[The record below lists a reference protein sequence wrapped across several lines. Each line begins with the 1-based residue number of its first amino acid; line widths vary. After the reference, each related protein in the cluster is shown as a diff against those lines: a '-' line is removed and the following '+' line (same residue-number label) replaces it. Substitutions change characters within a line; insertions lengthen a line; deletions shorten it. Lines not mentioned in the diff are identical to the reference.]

1 MSKPKPMSAND
12 TKFYIDGAWVDPA
25 TPALYDVI
33 NPATEEAAGQISL
46 GSAADVDRAVTA
58 ARQAFPAYSATTR
71 EERLE
76 LLNKIIKLYQKR
88 GKTLAR
94 AMTAEMGSPITFSK
108 EVQVV
113 NALAHFKQMVKV
125 LRTYKF
131 ERFMGETLIRREPI
145 GVCGL
150 ITPWNWPLN
159 QVTSKLA
166 PALAA
171 GCTVV
176 LKPSEIAPLSTIL
189 LAEILHEAGV
199 PKGVFNLVNGD
210 GPTVGEAISSHPG
223 IDMVSFTGSTRAGI
237 LVAKAAASTVKRVT
251 QELGGKSPNIILPD
265 ADLAKVVPAGVLRCY
280 TNTGQ
285 SCQAP
290 TRMLVHR
297 SQREAA
303 VELAK
308 RTAEQVKLGDPRD
321 AETQMGPL
329 VSKAQFDKVQGLIE
343 KGIQEGATLVCGGT
357 GRPVGFNR
365 GYFVRPTVF
374 ADVTPDM
381 TIARDEIFGP
391 VLSMMTYDTED
402 EAVAIA
408 NDTSYG
414 LAGYVQG
421 GDIERVRQVAA
432 KIRAGRVYLNGAPAD
447 RAVPFG
453 GYKQSGNGRE
463 HGVFGFEEYLEV
475 KAVLGYQTA

>member
-1 MSKPKPMSAND
+1 MSKNN
-12 TKFYIDGAWVDPA
+12 TKFYIDGAWVEPA
-25 TPALYDVI
+25 QPKLFDVV
-33 NPATEEAAGQISL
+33 NPATEEVAGQISL
-46 GSAADVDRAVTA
+46 GSSQDVDRAVKA
-58 ARQAFPAYSATTR
+58 ARRAFPSYSATSR
-71 EERLE
+71 EARLE
-76 LLNKIIKLYQKR
+76 LLERIIKLYEAR
-88 GKTLAR
+88 NDELAQ
-94 AMTAEMGSPITFSK
+94 AMTAEMGSPITFSN
-108 EVQVV
+108 EVQTV
-113 NALAHFKQMVKV
+113 NALNHFKEMIDV
-125 LRTYKF
+125 LKSYKF
-131 ERFMGETLIRREPI
+131 ESFMGNTMISREPI

-210 GPTVGEAISSHPG
+210 GPTVGDAISSHPD

-237 LVAKAAASTVKRVT
+237 LVAKAAAATVKRVT
-251 QELGGKSPNIILPD
+251 QELGGKSPNIVMKGT
-265 ADLAKVVPAGVLRCY
+265 DLDKAVPAGLLRCY

-290 TRMLVHR
+290 TRMLTHS
-297 SQREAA
+297 SQRDKA
-303 VELAK
+303 VALAK
-308 RTAEQVKLGDPRD
+308 KTAEQVQLGDPLD
-321 AETQMGPL
+321 PKTQMGPV
-329 VSKAQFDKVQGLIE
+329 VSKAQYDKIQGLIE
-343 KGIQEGATLVCGGT
+343 QGIKEGATLVCGGP
-357 GRPVGFNR
+357 GRPAGFNR

-381 TIARDEIFGP
+381 TIAKEEIFGP

-402 EAVAIA
+402 QAIEMA
-408 NDTSYG
+408 NNTSYG
-414 LAGYVQG
+414 LAGYVQAPS
-421 GDIERVRQVAA
+421 IEDARRVAS
-432 KIRAGRVYLNGAPAD
+432 KIRAGRVYLNGAPANNK
-447 RAVPFG
+447 VPFG

-475 KAVLGYQTA
+475 KATLGYQPA